1 MRQLKENGN
10 ITVVPVYCGGTI
22 VDAIIDTIDAPKV
35 SKYLWSMNNGYARTG
50 NRNAPFNGYL
60 HRLILAPK
68 LNEQVDHIDG
78 NRLNNI
84 RDNLR
89 LVTNQQNQMARHVAV
104 SGVGYKGVHKH
115 GKGFRAH
122 IKFNGKQIR
131 LGSYPTAIKAAKA
144 YNQAAIA
151 LFGEYAVIN
160 EVSHDV
166 K

>member
-1 MRQLKENGN
+1 ME
-10 ITVVPVYCGGTI
+10 
-22 VDAIIDTIDAPKV
+22 AIIDTVDAHKV
-35 SKYLWSMNNGYARTG
+35 ARYLWSMNNGYARTA

-60 HRLILAPK
+60 HRLIVMPK

-89 LVTNQQNQMARHVAV
+89 IVTNQQNQMARHATI
-104 SGVGYKGVHKH
+104 SASGYKGVHKH
-115 GKGFRAH
+115 GKGFRAS

-131 LGSYPTAIKAAKA
+131 LGSYPTSQRAAKA

-151 LFGEYAVIN
+151 LFGEHAVIN
-160 EVSHDV
+160 EVRYEV